1 MNTQT
6 TGTANA
12 SSAAVLNVWLVD
24 DSKSIRSAL
33 KQLLGLC
40 DGVCCTAEFHSPN
53 AVLSALA
60 SRPGPDAILL
70 DIQMGAANGL
80 DAIRPI
86 KALARETQVVMFTTC
101 YDSESKSRALQN
113 GASDFLTKSSPLEK
127 IVAALEWAKLHP
139 APHLK
144 SLRPSAGARA
154 QVMPAPDKGH
164 PRRRLLWLDHFFGLF
179 SSGRHSS
186 AQPAR

>member
-1 MNTQT
+1 MNTQA
-6 TGTANA
+6 TGTANS
-12 SSAAVLNVWLVD
+12 SSAATLDVWLVD
-24 DSKSIRSAL
+24 DNKGIRSAL
-33 KQLLGLC
+33 KDLLGLC
-40 DGVCCTAEFHSPN
+40 EGVRCTAEFHSPN

-70 DIQMGAANGL
+70 DIQRGVANGL

-101 YDSESKSRALQN
+101 YDSESKQRALQN
-113 GASDFLTKSSPLEK
+113 GASGFLTKSSPLEK
-127 IVAALEWAKLHP
+127 IVAALERAKLHP

-144 SLRPSAGARA
+144 SLRPPAGTRA
-154 QVMPAPDKGH
+154 KVIPAPDKGR
-164 PRRRLLWLDHFFGLF
+164 PRRRLLWLDHCFGLF
-179 SSGRHSS
+179 SGGRRSG